1 MKCSKSR
8 RFLGLS
14 APDPAGG
21 VYDAPSD
28 PLHVRG
34 FLPSAIAASGIWRL
48 QFPRLTC
55 LYAKNSKLFLSP
67 VHPLGPTAPRFLFFS
82 NMSHYL
88 KSFKMCPDSNPE
100 PEGVLMS
107 YTCFKCF
114 PARTCIIRI

>member
-14 APDPAGG
+14 APDPARGG
-21 VYDAPSD
+21 YDAPSD

-67 VHPLGPTAPRFLFFS
+67 VHPLGPTAPRFLFSS

-88 KSFKMCPDSNPE
+88 KYLKIC
-100 PEGVLMS
+100 
-107 YTCFKCF
+107 
-114 PARTCIIRI
+114 PARFRMILDVLVC